1 MMRTL
6 KTLLSNDCKTF
17 IVYSVTFD
25 VSAVNKYMAMDW
37 KNAIPVFET
46 GDQMEALAFCQWAS
60 ANN

>member
-1 MMRTL
+1 MRTF

-25 VSAVNKYMAMDW
+25 TSAVNKYLALYW

-46 GDQMEALAFCQWAS
+46 GDQNEAMAFCQWVS